1 MENTE
6 RMDPIEELL
15 KRLSEGK
22 LTAEEK
28 SYLFD
33 WIRDNRQ
40 KWALSMYDEYRRMIE
55 DEGRAL
61 SEEKSKQILGR
72 IHLELAKSSD
82 RHEYTRDENTRS
94 RSGWLRPYAVAA
106 AAVLITLAAAWLYR
120 LRDIGIKS
128 GADASPLAD
137 VRNPLREVHNSGAQV
152 IPVALPDGSSV
163 LLHPSSRIAFP
174 DSFGPVREVTLWG
187 KAFFEVVKCPGSP
200 FHVYSN
206 EMVTKV
212 LGTSFLI
219 NAFADNSQFSIT
231 VKTGKVA
238 VSNSKAS
245 KPETKATEEVN
256 LVANEQVV
264 YDRNRRKFVAAVQL
278 SSSITDKD
286 LVPELSENYRFRDTP
301 VNEILSALEKAYS
314 IKIEADRQLLAG
326 CSLTT
331 ALHDKPLSEKLKII
345 CEGIGPSTTFSMTD
359 GHVAIRTLGCNY

>member
-1 MENTE
+1 
-6 RMDPIEELL
+6 MDPIEALL

-82 RHEYTRDENTRS
+82 RHEYPRDENTRS
-94 RSGWLRPYAVAA
+94 KSGWLRPYAVAA
-106 AAVLITLAAAWLYR
+106 AAVLITLAATWLYR

-128 GADASPLAD
+128 GADASQLAD

-187 KAFFEVVKCPGSP
+187 KAFFEVVKRPGSP

-219 NAFADNSQFSIT
+219 NAFENESQFSIT

-238 VSNSKAS
+238 VSNSNTA
-245 KPETKATEEVN
+245 KPENPAAEVGEEVS
-256 LVANEQVV
+256 LVANEKVV
-264 YDRNRRKFVAAVQL
+264 YDRNSRKFVPPAQ
-278 SSSITDKD
+278 SSSIADKD
-286 LVPELSENYRFRDTP
+286 LVPELSESYRFRDTP